1 MSLRNAFYAT
11 PVLASFLVGCSSSG
25 ISEERAPMAGRQG
38 PAAQG
43 CATDTGYAG
52 DSMCLAK
59 PDPAK
64 GFALHYGPSSYA
76 DAAQVAPYLLQP
88 GEETN
93 DCYYEKTS
101 NTEDRFVSG
110 HQFHMRPGSHHL
122 ISSVKTSAFQ
132 PDGFHTCQA
141 NDGSS
146 GNLGGSQTPKVDEL
160 QDPAPENQGLAW
172 KVPANAQ
179 AVINFHVINSTGKP
193 IVREAWLNYLY
204 MASSEVK
211 GIRGNLFLVG
221 GTGFRIDPGTH
232 ETYQYACSPSRPV
245 RVLGIAAHMH
255 MHTTRMSVWHVDTSG
270 QPSLIY
276 ENFNWE
282 SPKEIRYDSVHTN
295 TPSNR
300 ATLAPGGASGM
311 MVVMPGETIQWECE
325 VNNTSDTVLT
335 FRNEV
340 QTGEMCIVTGAVVPV
355 DDSMNPYSFTC
366 AQN

>member
-1 MSLRNAFYAT
+1 MNLRVASLSAPLVVAA
-11 PVLASFLVGCSSSG
+11 LAGCSSTSG
-25 ISEERAPMAGRQG
+25 KNTGSNSGGGVP
-38 PAAQG
+38 PG
-43 CATDTGYAG
+43 CPSGTGYVG
-52 DSMCLAK
+52 DSMCLSK
-59 PDPAK
+59 PPASE
-64 GFALHYGPSSYA
+64 GFQLVYGPA
-76 DAAQVAPYLLQP
+76 DFTNTTDVAPYVLEP
-88 GEETN
+88 GGETN
-93 DCYYEKTS
+93 DCYYEKTP
-101 NTEDRFVSG
+101 NTDDVYVSG
-110 HQFHMRPGSHHL
+110 HQFYMRPGSHHL
-122 ISSVKTSAFQ
+122 CANVKTSEFQ
-132 PDGFHTCQA
+132 PDGFHTCQ
-141 NDGSS
+141 NDDGCP
-146 GNLGGSQTPKVDEL
+146 GTLGGSQTPKVDQL
-160 QDPAPENQGLAW
+160 TDPAPENEGIAR

-179 AVINFHVINSTGKP
+179 AVINFHVINTTAAP
-193 IVREAWLNYLY
+193 IVREAWLNFFY
-204 MASSEVK
+204 MDPSKVK
-211 GIRGNLFLVG
+211 AILGDLFLAG
-221 GTGFRIDPGTH
+221 GFGFQIPPGTH
-232 ETYQYACSPSRPV
+232 QTYQYACSPSRPV

-276 ENFNWE
+276 ENFDWE